1 VKILNGTVISY
12 DYKKGY
18 GLILGEDKKEV
29 IVYRKDLDFLTL
41 LDKGDEVEYQI
52 KETKKGPKAI
62 KVKII
67 KDALFRS

>member
-1 VKILNGTVISY
+1 VKSLNGIVVSY
-12 DYKKGY
+12 DYKKKY
-18 GLILGEDKKEV
+18 GLIVGEDKKEV
-29 IVYRKDLDFLTL
+29 IVYGRDLDFLTL
-41 LDKGDEVEYQI
+41 LDTGDEVEYQI